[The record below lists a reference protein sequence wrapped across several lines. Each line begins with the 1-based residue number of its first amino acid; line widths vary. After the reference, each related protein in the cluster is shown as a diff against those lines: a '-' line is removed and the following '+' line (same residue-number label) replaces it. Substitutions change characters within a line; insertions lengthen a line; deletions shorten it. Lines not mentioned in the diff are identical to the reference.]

1 MFAKHKLRS
10 LAFAYKDFT
19 HDEWRDLTSGGF
31 TNQERIELSDLTLI
45 SIFAMQDELRPN
57 VKEAIKLANKGSIKV
72 CLVSGDKLETATA
85 FAIDCGLITEKK
97 LAITPER
104 AIIAQELRDY
114 KKLL

>member
-1 MFAKHKLRS
+1 MFARHKLRS

-31 TNQERIELSDLTLI
+31 TNQERIEDALLSDLTLI

-85 FAIDCGLITEKK
+85 FAIDSGLITEK
-97 LAITPER
+97 
-104 AIIAQELRDY
+104 
-114 KKLL
+114 